1 MDNDTYNDVVLTDS
15 GTIDDRL
22 IWFESSDLVRFNME
36 ALIPNH
42 NYQLFALTINDLDG
56 DVDKDI
62 ASVGWFSHTL
72 DQYENIL
79 ETLSTPDASI
89 NELKI
94 FPNPTQDYVIVEGL
108 VDNKVMTLTDI
119 LRKQIL
125 NTELQPNDRL
135 DIPALTAG
143 VYFLS
148 IEGFINT
155 FKVVKQE

>member
-1 MDNDTYNDVVLTDS
+1 
-15 GTIDDRL
+15 
-22 IWFESSDLVRFNME
+22 
-36 ALIPNH
+36 
-42 NYQLFALTINDLDG
+42 
-56 DVDKDI
+56 
-62 ASVGWFSHTL
+62 
-72 DQYENIL
+72 L